1 MSADRRLEQELP
13 RLLDDL
19 YVGPMPAY
27 RDYVLEQTAR
37 TRQRPAWSFVGGWI
51 PMVDI
56 ARQPVPAPRLPWRAI
71 GLGLALLALLLGL
84 IAALAVGAR
93 PHLPAPF
100 GLARSGLVTYA
111 SGGDI
116 YTVDP
121 VTGRSTAITSGPETD
136 LNPRWSR
143 DGTRVVFEREAY
155 FGAGSDYLY
164 VARSDGSHLTRV
176 TPQPLPITSYDFSP
190 DGKELLISV
199 NPAGNTGLPGLVIA
213 ATDGSGMHQLDVGM
227 PATNAAWRPP
237 DGSEIMFMDRGNDS
251 DGFGAIHLVSAQGGP
266 VHTILKDDGAAG
278 RYRGHPEWSPDG
290 SMISFG
296 EWTDRNSVDV
306 QTHIIRADGSG
317 DRVLPL
323 PPGAVWQAPY
333 GWSNDGTRLLVI
345 RGYTGGGDKARPA
358 AIPVDGSGFGTE
370 IPYPGG
376 MDVGSTSTWEWAPDD
391 STILGTPWNTS
402 GDLLG
407 QLLLDPVHGTSRLV
421 PWSSDSQPSWQRLAP

>member
-13 RLLDDL
+13 HLLDDL
-19 YVGPMPAY
+19 CVGPMPAY

-37 TRQRPAWSFVGGWI
+37 TRQRPAWSFVGRWL

-56 ARQPVPAPRLPWRAI
+56 ARQPVLVPRLPWRTI

-84 IAALAVGAR
+84 IAALVVGGR

-111 SGGDI
+111 SDGDI

-121 VTGRSTAITSGPETD
+121 VTGLSTAITSGPETD

-143 DGTRVVFEREAY
+143 DGTRIVFERETT
-155 FGAGSDYLY
+155 FGAPTSYLY
-164 VARSDGSHLTRV
+164 VIRSDGSGLTRV
-176 TPQPLPITSYDFSP
+176 THDPLVINDYAFSP
-190 DGKELLISV
+190 DGRSLLISV
-199 NPAGNTGLPGLVIA
+199 VSAGVPSLVIA
-213 ATDGSGMHQLDVGM
+213 AADGSGMHELDVGM

-237 DGSEIMFMDRGNDS
+237 DGSEILFMDGGNEYDGS
-251 DGFGAIHLVSAQGGP
+251 GFGGIHLVSAQGGT
-266 VHTILKDDGAAG
+266 VRTILKDDRAAG
-278 RYRGHPEWSPDG
+278 VYRGHPEWSPDG
-290 SMISFG
+290 SMISFA
-296 EWTDRNSVDV
+296 EWIAANGLTV
-306 QTHIIRADGSG
+306 QTHIITADGTPV
-317 DRVLPL
+317 RTLPI
-323 PPGAVWQAPY
+323 PSGAVWQAPY
-333 GWSNDGTRLLVI
+333 GWSNEGTRLLVI
-345 RGYTGGGDKARPA
+345 RGYSSGYEKARPA
-358 AIPVDGSGFGTE
+358 VVPVDGSGFGAE

-376 MDVGSTSTWEWAPDD
+376 MDVGPPLTWEWAPDD
-391 STILGTPWNTS
+391 STILGTPLSAS